1 MSQSTAP
8 SRIPSTPPGSPATLR
23 RGAAALALL
32 LAGSSALAAAV
43 APPTLG
49 YNAWASVYGYLN
61 TTYSSPLLG
70 GDVSF
75 SVNGASDYRSNYRG
89 TGLGSTGVAEVDYAI
104 APGQGGFD
112 PVYDI
117 LTNRGQYRFAYQGQ
131 AEVAGTSLRTAL
143 ASQTTDHGPTGT
155 DPGVAVSSTP
165 STYQYSYAQA
175 QWSQGFYIAPTAAR
189 AAGSYGAIV
198 VGITL
203 DGSFPAVDPAVDNN
217 SSVNLQASSAF
228 TDLAGV
234 SYTSS
239 FSVSAGAWDA
249 SWTGQRTV
257 FKKLLFQYGTVFDI
271 NLYQYVYGGSN
282 SNADF
287 FHTGKISQIEIPFGA
302 TLLSGAEQEGLGGV
316 QSLFGKV
323 FNSSSVD
330 AQNTNWDFGNNGGG
344 FTPNVPEPQ
353 TWALMAAG
361 LFVVG
366 RLAARRRS
374 A

>member
-1 MSQSTAP
+1 MTQHAARRRVS
-8 SRIPSTPPGSPATLR
+8 STPTAWR
-23 RGAAALALL
+23 RTGAALALL
-32 LAGSSALAAAV
+32 LAGSSALAV
-43 APPTLG
+43 SAPPVLG
-49 YNAWASVYGYLN
+49 YNAWASVYGYMN

-75 SVNGASDYRSNYRG
+75 SVNGGSDYLSNYRG
-89 TGLGSTGVAEVDYAI
+89 SGSLSTGVAAVDYRVA
-104 APGQGGFD
+104 AGQGGFD

-117 LTNRGQYRFAYQGQ
+117 LTSRGQYSFAYQGQ
-131 AEVAGTSLRTAL
+131 SEVAGTSLRTRI
-143 ASQTTDHGPTGT
+143 ASQTQDHGPAGT
-155 DPGVAVSSTP
+155 DPGVAVDSTP

-175 QWSQGFYIAPTAAR
+175 EWRQGFYIAPTAAR

-203 DGSFPAVDPAVDNN
+203 DGSFPAVDPLVGNN
-217 SSVNLQASSAF
+217 GSVNLQASSAF

-239 FSVSAGAWDA
+239 FNVSTGAWDA

-271 NLYQYVYGGSN
+271 NLYQYAYAGNNGEV
-282 SNADF
+282 DF
-287 FHTGKISQIEIPFGA
+287 FNTGKISQVEIPFGA
-302 TLLSGAEQEGLGGV
+302 TLLSGAEQSGLGGA
-316 QSLFGKV
+316 QALFGRV
-323 FNSSSVD
+323 FNSASAD
-330 AQNTNWDFGNNGGG
+330 AENTNWDFGNNGGG

-353 TWALMAAG
+353 TWALMFAG
-361 LFVVG
+361 LCVVG
-366 RLAARRRS
+366 RLARRRS

>member
-32 LAGSSALAAAV
+32 LAGSSALAAAA